1 MNRETVERYDAS
13 RETPGHWEVSYLL
26 PQLLPGSQYPGHD
39 VNAALLGV
47 LQRLFAALRASRVV
61 PPVTPSLSSY
71 RSHRN
76 VYR

>member
-26 PQLLPGSQYPGHD
+26 PQLLPGSQYPVHD

-47 LQRLFAALRASRVV
+47 LQRLFAALRASRIV
-61 PPVTPSLSSY
+61 PPVKLSLTPC
-71 RSHRN
+71 RSHRHA
-76 VYR
+76 